1 MALVLALLLSPGSA
15 AFGFPLLDSTFGGSG
30 ATSGGNA
37 TSSGD
42 TAGSSDITG
51 TRDLTSGESTDLLH
65 QLQLVNGVS
74 APAGGG
80 WTFIPRVEI
89 DEELTDNVYQVNS
102 PRRWDLIT
110 YLSPGFSLAA
120 DLPRL
125 TLTMSYS
132 PSLALYTHT
141 GPLNALTQQLNA
153 LGTVTVVPELAFVDL
168 RAMSG
173 VSNLFGGV
181 GNQGGFGAQAGSLAS
196 SSLTANGQGLNRQNE
211 TQFGSFGLSP
221 YLRHQFG
228 DLGQGKLGYA
238 LDVTRSNTLSGFAS
252 APFPTGGLNS
262 QTLVTNEEYAN
273 FTSGQ
278 MLQRLQDVVNIDLQ
292 QSQST
297 TEPGFVNGFTGAVA
311 SQSTHTYST
320 RNTFSNQVTYQL
332 NHDLSVFVSG
342 GWEDINYSG
351 SFGQR
356 ISDATW
362 RFGATATPNPDTTMT
377 ISYGHDD
384 GFNSMAADA
393 RYALTGRTTLTLS
406 YQSTLGTQLQYVQ
419 QQLNGA
425 TATST
430 GQIVNGT
437 TGGQL
442 FLNTNALAQQDTLFR
457 TDSLIFGS
465 TTSWDRDVLSLSV
478 DLTRQTT
485 TGSGS
490 NGISTK
496 GAMASVNW
504 IHQMRPDMTLSG
516 GLSLNKQGE
525 ANGGNGFLGNYV
537 SYAAS
542 IAWQYQLTE
551 TVGVNVRY
559 SFFDRISQDSSFNVY
574 QSLLIAGITKTF

>member
-1 MALVLALLLSPGSA
+1 
-15 AFGFPLLDSTFGGSG
+15 
-30 ATSGGNA
+30 
-37 TSSGD
+37 
-42 TAGSSDITG
+42 
-51 TRDLTSGESTDLLH
+51 
-65 QLQLVNGVS
+65 
-74 APAGGG
+74 
-80 WTFIPRVEI
+80 
-89 DEELTDNVYQVNS
+89 
-102 PRRWDLIT
+102 
-110 YLSPGFSLAA
+110 
-120 DLPRL
+120 
-125 TLTMSYS
+125 
-132 PSLALYTHT
+132 
-141 GPLNALTQQLNA
+141 
-153 LGTVTVVPELAFVDL
+153 
-168 RAMSG
+168 
-173 VSNLFGGV
+173 
-181 GNQGGFGAQAGSLAS
+181 
-196 SSLTANGQGLNRQNE
+196 
-211 TQFGSFGLSP
+211 
-221 YLRHQFG
+221 
-228 DLGQGKLGYA
+228 
-238 LDVTRSNTLSGFAS
+238 
-252 APFPTGGLNS
+252 
-262 QTLVTNEEYAN
+262 
-273 FTSGQ
+273 
-278 MLQRLQDVVNIDLQ
+278 
-292 QSQST
+292 
-297 TEPGFVNGFTGAVA
+297 
-311 SQSTHTYST
+311 
-320 RNTFSNQVTYQL
+320 
-332 NHDLSVFVSG
+332 
-342 GWEDINYSG
+342 
-351 SFGQR
+351 
-356 ISDATW
+356 
-362 RFGATATPNPDTTMT
+362 
-377 ISYGHDD
+377 
-384 GFNSMAADA
+384 MAADA